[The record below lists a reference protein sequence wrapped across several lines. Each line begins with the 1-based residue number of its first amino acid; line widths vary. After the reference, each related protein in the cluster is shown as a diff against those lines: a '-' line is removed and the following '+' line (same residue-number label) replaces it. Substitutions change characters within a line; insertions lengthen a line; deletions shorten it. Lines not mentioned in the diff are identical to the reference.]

1 MITFK
6 LKSRKSA
13 LFSITFFIAT
23 ITSIIFL
30 FYIRPANLS
39 NDLYQCYYVLVSQL
53 IVYLFIWIILFALK
67 KIDIFEPIV
76 LVTFIHL
83 LLFVVTPIISL
94 YQNDLLWFNKNVWDG
109 CIKGTLLSTLAY
121 IFFIFGYYFG
131 TTKKRKY
138 KQKCIKNWKKI
149 YMISLAIWF
158 FCFACNIIYVLSTGI
173 NITYVLTL
181 GNSGSMTIEETSNS
195 MLGFIGMISYGMIS
209 SYLYIFYYSKSKL
222 LKSILFYLMFS
233 TYLIRGFRFIIVAII
248 VAPLFFI
255 YIKENKRPSVVLII
269 ALLLFLS
276 ISVGFIGGVRDDMRA
291 GNGIGNSINSIIQ
304 VKYITSV
311 IIDNFSIYKT
321 YYGIVQN
328 IPSLMNY
335 TYGKLMFMYT
345 LIMFIPRV
353 IWPSKPNPISQK
365 INEIAVSKYASK
377 AGTAYPYLG
386 EYYHEFGVFGIM
398 FFSYLFGKICNW
410 IKTKMYEINIHS
422 IILYSSICPLLL
434 QIMIRGYTPSNFY
447 LIIFSV
453 LPIIILKNK
462 SIYED

>member
-6 LKSRKSA
+6 LKSKKYGI
-13 LFSITFFIAT
+13 FSITFFIAI
-23 ITSIIFL
+23 ITLIFFL
-30 FYIRPANLS
+30 FYFHPTNLS

-53 IVYLFIWIILFALK
+53 IVYLFIWMILFVYTK
-67 KIDIFEPIV
+67 VDIFEPIV
-76 LVTFIHL
+76 LITSIHL
-83 LLFVVTPIISL
+83 LLFVITPIISL
-94 YQNDLLWFNKNVWDG
+94 YQNDILWFNKNVWGG

-121 IFFIFGYYFG
+121 ICFIFGYYFG
-131 TTKKRKY
+131 KTKRRKY
-138 KQKCIKNWKKI
+138 KQKNIQNWKKI
-149 YMISLAIWF
+149 YNISLIIWF
-158 FCFACNIIYVLSTGI
+158 FCFICNMIYILSTGI
-173 NITYVLTL
+173 NVTYVLTL
-181 GNSGSMTIEETSNS
+181 GSSGNTTIGETSNS

-209 SYLYIFYYSKSKL
+209 SYLYIFYYSNSKL
-222 LKSILFYLMFS
+222 LKGILFYLMFS
-233 TYLIRGFRFIIVAII
+233 SYLIRGFRFIIVAII

-255 YIKENKRPSVVLII
+255 YIKEKKRPSVILII
-269 ALLLFLS
+269 ALLLLLS
-276 ISVGFIGGVRDDMRA
+276 ISVGFIGGIRDDMRA

-304 VKYITSV
+304 FEYITSV

-328 IPSLMNY
+328 IPSIMNY
-335 TYGKLMFMYT
+335 TFGKLMFMYT
-345 LIMFIPRV
+345 LIMFIPRW
-353 IWPSKPNPISQK
+353 IWSSKPNPISQK

-398 FFSYLFGKICNW
+398 FFSYFFGKICSW
-410 IKTKMYEINIHS
+410 LKIKMYEINIHS

-453 LPIIILKNK
+453 LPIIILKK
-462 SIYED
+462 RSIYEN